1 VRASRPPSRGF
12 GAAGSDA
19 ATAMNISI
27 FPFAD
32 SLVTH
37 WDSPAVLIGKL
48 AVIAALVALNG
59 FFVACEFAI
68 IKVRASQLDALA
80 EEGDARARFAKYIR
94 GHLDAYLSA
103 TQLGITVASL
113 ALGWIGEQFLVQML
127 QPFFALLHIYSHAF
141 VTSVSVALAFVG
153 ITFLHIVFGELG
165 PKYTA
170 IADPLPVALRLVRPL
185 GAFYVLFKPAI
196 WLLHKSSN
204 FLLQKV
210 LRRQPVTST
219 ELAHTEEELRLILDQ
234 SEKSEE
240 VSPLGRD
247 LLTNVLDLRRRVVRD
262 IMTPRGDVVYLDVE
276 EDFETNITKALD
288 SRHTRFPL
296 CRENLDNTIG
306 LIHIKELVPMM
317 RDPNP
322 DLMRIKRELI
332 PVPEMMALEKLLNL
346 FLTRHAHLAIVVDEF
361 GGTVGMVTLENVL
374 EELVGD
380 IQDEFDTDKEEF
392 RKINAN
398 EFTVD
403 GALGLYELND
413 LAKLELE
420 SADVSTVGG
429 YVTHLLGHLP
439 KQGEQVKI
447 DNYLVT
453 VSQTDSRRVRQL
465 HFKKLSDK
473 SEAVTATKPDVAL

>member
-1 VRASRPPSRGF
+1 
-12 GAAGSDA
+12 
-19 ATAMNISI
+19 MNS
-27 FPFAD
+27 FLFSSSAVLPFAD
-32 SLVTH
+32 ALMTR
-37 WDSPAVLIGKL
+37 WDSPAVLVGKL

-68 IKVRASQLDALA
+68 VKVRASQLDTLA
-80 EEGDARARFAKYIR
+80 EEGNMRARFAKYVR

-103 TQLGITVASL
+103 TQLGITLASL
-113 ALGWIGEQFLVQML
+113 ALGWIGEQFLVNIL
-127 QPFFALLHIYSHAF
+127 EPFFALARIHSHVFA
-141 VTSVSVALAFVG
+141 TSVSVALAFIG

-170 IADPLPVALRLVRPL
+170 IANPLSISLRLVRPL

-204 FLLQKV
+204 FLLQTV
-210 LRRQPVTST
+210 LRRQPVPST
-219 ELAHTEEELRLILDQ
+219 ELVHSEEELRLILDQ

-240 VSPLGRD
+240 VSPLGHS
-247 LLTNVLDLRRRVVRD
+247 LLMNVLDLRDRVVRD
-262 IMTPRGDVVYLDVE
+262 IMTPRGEIVYLNLED
-276 EDFETNITKALD
+276 DFETNVKKAIE

-296 CRENLDNTIG
+296 CRENLDNTVG
-306 LIHIKELVPMM
+306 LIHIKELLPMM

-332 PVPEMMALEKLLNL
+332 PVPEMMSLEKLLNL
-346 FLTRHAHLAIVVDEF
+346 FLGKHAHVAVVVDEF

-380 IQDEFDTDKEEF
+380 IQDEFDSEKEEF
-392 RKINAN
+392 RKINEN

-403 GALGLYELND
+403 GALGLYELRD
-413 LAKLELE
+413 AAGLDLE
-420 SADVSTVGG
+420 SADVSTIGG

-453 VSQTDSRRVRQL
+453 ITQTDGRRVGQL
-465 HFKKLSDK
+465 HFKKM
-473 SEAVTATKPDVAL
+473 SESAVETTTKAGASP